1 MMEMEKLGKTRTIK
15 IFLFLIYLVLSFIL
29 IGFLYNKAMLKISD
43 IYHVVF
49 SNWIVFLFMFLFS
62 FLAFI
67 LKVFRWMFVIDLLF
81 ISNRNFFLLLNLSS
95 ISLLLNQ
102 VGLSLV
108 ITDGIKG
115 GVLTLSDRKI
125 KNRVLMFI
133 SPYLDRLVGILA
145 ALVLSLMFYLKSFF
159 MWMVFFILL
168 IVLVLMVWNR
178 GYYRFIILVFLLSFF
193 SQIFESFS
201 LYILIEKVLDYRI
214 DFSKWFFAF
223 VVGSFSSLLSAF
235 GGLGGRAIGMNLI
248 LGEQNFK
255 IPFMIDVIYYFLQ
268 LSCAVIGIVIS
279 MVAKYI
285 NR

>member
-1 MMEMEKLGKTRTIK
+1 MEKLGKTRTIK

-102 VGLSLV
+102 FGLSLV

-125 KNRVLMFI
+125 KNRILMFI

-168 IVLVLMVWNR
+168 MVLVLMVWKR

-201 LYILIEKVLDYRI
+201 LYILIERVLDYRI
-214 DFSKWFFAF
+214 DFGKWFFAF